1 MMQRKQSEMQEPELF
16 IDRSRLF
23 ENLCDVN
30 YLRTGFVAVKKN
42 RGSPGID
49 GVTIDDFDNRLDEEL
64 AQLQMELRSWRYQP
78 MPVRRVD
85 IPKPGKTG
93 EFRMLGVPAVRDR
106 VVQSTLRLLLEPIFD
121 PTFSDSSY
129 GFRPGRNQKQAVEAA
144 KNIAVQGKEFC
155 ADVDL
160 SKFFDRVNHDR
171 LIARI
176 GLKVTD
182 KRILRLIGTT
192 LRSGIMKDGIVSATQ
207 EGTVQGSPLSPLLS
221 NIVLDELDKELEK
234 RGIEFARFADDCNAF
249 FGSMAAAKRG
259 MENMTRFI
267 EGKLKLK
274 INREK
279 SQVAPTSKVKFL
291 GATIIAGTIVISVA
305 SMNRAMDRVKELT
318 PRGTHQSTEQAI
330 NSINQ
335 WYVGWANYYRM
346 TQYPSQLLKIEAH
359 IRRRL
364 RSRFIDQ
371 QKNRRNLVKKLTKQ
385 GASPNLVKKHV
396 YSNRGRWALS
406 HTRAV
411 EQAYSNQWFKNQGLK
426 VMSDRKLEHWFE
438 IKRWI
443 KLT

>member
-1 MMQRKQSEMQEPELF
+1 MQEPELF
-16 IDRSRLF
+16 IERSRLF
-23 ENLCDVN
+23 ECLCDVN
-30 YLRTGFVAVKKN
+30 NLRAGFTAVKKN
-42 RGSPGID
+42 HGSPGID
-49 GVTIDDFDNRLDEEL
+49 GVTIDAFASRLDEEL

-85 IPKPGKTG
+85 IPKPGKIG
-93 EFRMLGVPAVRDR
+93 EFRMLGIPAVRDR
-106 VVQSTLRLLLEPIFD
+106 VVQATLKLLLEPIFD
-121 PTFSDSSY
+121 PTFSESSY
-129 GFRPGRNQKQAVEAA
+129 GFRPGRNQRQAVEAA
-144 KNIAVQGKEFC
+144 KHIATKGKEFC
-155 ADVDL
+155 ADIDL

-176 GLKVTD
+176 GLKVMD

-192 LRSGIMKDGIVSATQ
+192 LRSGVMKDGIVSVSQ
-207 EGTVQGSPLSPLLS
+207 EGTTQGSPLSPLLS

-234 RGIEFARFADDCNAF
+234 RGIEFVRFADDCNAF

-291 GATIIAGTIVISVA
+291 GATIIAGTIAISVA
-305 SMNRAMDRVKELT
+305 SINRAMDRIKELT
-318 PRGTHQSTEQAI
+318 PRGTNQSTEQAI

-335 WYVGWANYYRM
+335 WYVGWANYYSM
-346 TQYPSQLLKIEAH
+346 TQYPSQLLKIECH

-371 QKNRRNLVKKLTKQ
+371 QKNRRNLVKKLIKQ
-385 GASPNLVKKHV
+385 GATSSLARKQVYPNK
-396 YSNRGRWALS
+396 GRWALS

-411 EQAYSNQWFKNQGLK
+411 EQAYSNQWFKDQGFR
-426 VMSDRKLEHWFE
+426 VMSDRQLEHWFE